1 MDIFFSKFS
10 FPLGGQFLRG
20 CTYPVFPT
28 PGSEMRASQVL
39 SLYLLREGIHV
50 ARTAPDGFCPL
61 GGFRSPVSSAA
72 SPPPTPTF
80 LPSQLPFK
88 RGRAGEA
95 GVN

>member
-1 MDIFFSKFS
+1 M
-10 FPLGGQFLRG
+10 
-20 CTYPVFPT
+20 
-28 PGSEMRASQVL
+28 L
-39 SLYLLREGIHV
+39 SPYMLREGIPV

-61 GGFRSPVSSAA
+61 GGFRSAVSSAA

-95 GVN
+95 GMN